1 MIAMKEG
8 QKSVE
13 RQHVHFLVK
22 HEDTLESQMMRQ
34 IQNISYSWH
43 SNINI
48 ILFVV
53 QIFLIY
59 KAYTKKGTGQYYPRA
74 IKMKSKGKGKTKRM
88 FICNICTA
96 INEVRGLRL
105 EGIL

>member
-1 MIAMKEG
+1 
-8 QKSVE
+8 
-13 RQHVHFLVK
+13 
-22 HEDTLESQMMRQ
+22 MMRQ

-43 SNINI
+43 SNINV

-59 KAYTKKGTGQYYPRA
+59 KGYTKKGTGQYYPRA
-74 IKMKSKGKGKTKRM
+74 IKNEVKRERQNKKM
-88 FICNICTA
+88 FICNICAA